1 MMTARFSTLVVI
13 CILVIT
19 NSFAQDFEGK
29 IVYQNTCKSKIPN
42 VTDQQFTL
50 MMGATQEY
58 FIKGE
63 NYKSSSNGTFLQWQ
77 IYVSKDAR
85 IYTKLS
91 SSPTLLYND
100 VTVNPDEVLKAEV
113 NKNAIK
119 ILGHMCDELV
129 LTCKTGMQKY
139 YFSNVAKVNP
149 KLFENHKFGNWNEV
163 ISRTNSL
170 PLKMIIDNP
179 QFTIE
184 CIATDIKPMS
194 LEDKLF
200 ELPPDSKIEK
210 SPY

>member
-1 MMTARFSTLVVI
+1 MTTRLNALIVI
-13 CILVIT
+13 CILAFT

-29 IVYQNTCKSKIPN
+29 IIYQNAYTSKMPN

-58 FIKGE
+58 FIKGA

-91 SSPTLLYND
+91 SSLSLLYND
-100 VTVNPDEVLKAEV
+100 VTVNSDEVLKAEI
-113 NKNAIK
+113 NKNAVK

-129 LTCKTGMQKY
+129 LTCKTGVQKY
-139 YFSNVAKVNP
+139 YYSSVAKVNP

-163 ISRTNSL
+163 ISRSNSL
-170 PLKMIIDNP
+170 PLKMSIDNP
-179 QFTIE
+179 QFSIE
-184 CIATDIKPMS
+184 CIAMEINPMN